1 MHDNGRYVNPRIE
14 ATRLPVPPHLALS
27 AQAVDVYPWP
37 WRDSVH
43 AAGATAPQ
51 APSRSLRAEN

>member
-43 AAGATAPQ
+43 AA
-51 APSRSLRAEN
+51 RSLRAEN